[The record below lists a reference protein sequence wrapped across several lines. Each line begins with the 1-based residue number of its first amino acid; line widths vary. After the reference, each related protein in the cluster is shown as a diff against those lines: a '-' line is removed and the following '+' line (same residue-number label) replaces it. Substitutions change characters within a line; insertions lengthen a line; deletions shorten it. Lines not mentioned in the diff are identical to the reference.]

1 VKQQG
6 IQMDKELAPTELH
19 QFIAGFA
26 GAVVGTNWSSI
37 KTVVQ
42 GAITIFAGATSALYL
57 TPLVAR
63 QLGWQSHEQWL
74 GLSFLL
80 GTLGLRTVQAMNMFI
95 ERKLVKM
102 EAQ

>member
-1 VKQQG
+1 
-6 IQMDKELAPTELH
+6 MDKELAPTEVH

-26 GAVVGTNWSSI
+26 GAVVGTNWSKI
-37 KTVVQ
+37 KTAVQ

-57 TPLVAR
+57 TPLVAK

-80 GTLGLRTVQAMNMFI
+80 GTLGLRTVQVLNAFV
-95 ERKLVKM
+95 ERKLAKM
-102 EAQ
+102 EG